1 MQIAILDYL
10 REKPQ
15 ASRKK
20 MLEDIKG
27 ISEDGIKYNLK
38 ALQEK
43 GLLKRIGADYGGYW
57 EVIAK

>member
-1 MQIAILDYL
+1 MAILDYL

-43 GLLKRIGADYGGYW
+43 GLLKRTGADKGGYW

>member
-1 MQIAILDYL
+1 MAILDYL

-43 GLLKRIGADYGGYW
+43 GLLKRTGDDKGGYW
-57 EVIAK
+57 EVIAE